1 MDSFIIVYDSQQDF
15 VIEKGYYILNRRSL
29 LRIAAGI
36 FVFVPVGEVAHI
48 FPIRC
53 DFGLL

>member
-15 VIEKGYYILNRRSL
+15 VIEKGYYILNRHSL